1 MSFTL
6 LVPQALWKMYAEPAN
21 IIDNKINKITP
32 RVFLQ
37 LVKTLGIGPL
47 QINMADQVKSSKKW

>member
-1 MSFTL
+1 MGVLYHKLSENMCIKP
-6 LVPQALWKMYAEPAN
+6 VNA
-21 IIDNKINKITP
+21 IDNKINKITP